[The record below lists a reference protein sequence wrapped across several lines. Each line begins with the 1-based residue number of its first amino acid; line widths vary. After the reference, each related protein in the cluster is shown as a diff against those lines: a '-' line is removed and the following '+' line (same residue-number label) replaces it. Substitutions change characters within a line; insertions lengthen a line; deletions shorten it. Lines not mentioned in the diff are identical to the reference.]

1 MKKIWFAVLVIVGM
15 NFPAVSV
22 IARQQTR
29 FENRAF
35 ERKIDSLLALMTMEE
50 KLGQLNQLPGHWD
63 NQKKRSVLT
72 PEQRMMVEKGQVGS
86 FLNVLGAGVTR
97 EYQSV
102 AVERSRLRIPMIFGF
117 DVIHGFRTVF
127 PIPLAEASSWDP
139 VSVERSA
146 RIAAVEATAMGLH
159 WTFAPMVDIARDPRW
174 GRIAEG
180 SGEDPYLGS
189 VLAAARVRGFQ
200 GSSFADPTTLVA
212 CAKHFAAY
220 GGAEGGRDY
229 NVVDISERTL
239 REVYLP
245 PFKAAVDAGA
255 GTLMS
260 AFNEIAGIPSSANR
274 HLLTSIL
281 RSEWGF
287 KGFVVSDWTAIEEL
301 KQHGIA
307 GTSAEAARKAIEAG
321 VDMDMVSE
329 LFVKELPTLAAKG
342 TIAESVIDQAV
353 RRILRVKFALGLF
366 ENPYRN
372 CSLDRERLDVM
383 KKEHVEFARS
393 FAARS
398 LVLLKNDGN
407 ILPLRK
413 DIRTLA
419 VIGPL
424 SDSRV
429 DPLGPWHGIGR
440 SEDVVSILDG
450 IRKAVS
456 TSTRVLTA
464 KGCDST
470 FTDTSG
476 FAEAVRIG
484 AAADAIIM
492 VVGEH
497 SDMSGEAASRS
508 DLGLPGVQA
517 ELVKRIQSI
526 GKPLV
531 LVLMNGRPLTIP
543 WEARHVPAI
552 VEAWFPGIQAGNAVA
567 DVLFGD
573 VNPSGKLPVSFPRS
587 MGQIPVHYDY
597 KNTGRPPSELKYT
610 SKYLDVSNS
619 PLYPFGYGLS
629 YTTFSYSKL
638 SVDKRTMS
646 VGDSLIVSVQVTNT
660 GKRKGDEVVQLY
672 LRDLVASVTR
682 PVMQLRGLR
691 RITLEPGETKL
702 VQFMIKQDDLSFY
715 DENIKWICEPGVFK
729 IFVGTNCEDV
739 LEAEFEVR

>member
-1 MKKIWFAVLVIVGM
+1 MRKSLCILLAIVGM
-15 NFPAVSV
+15 NLQVV
-22 IARQQTR
+22 ARQQIR
-29 FENRAF
+29 FESRTI
-35 ERKIDSLLALMTMEE
+35 EKRIDSLLALMTIEE
-50 KLGQLNQLPGHWD
+50 KLGQLNQLAGKWD
-63 NQKKRSVLT
+63 IEQKRSVLT
-72 PEQRMMVEKGQVGS
+72 PGQRKMVEGGRVGS
-86 FLNVLGAGVTR
+86 FLNVVGASVTR
-97 EYQSV
+97 EFQNV
-102 AVERSRLRIPMIFGF
+102 AVGHSRLRIPMIFGF

-127 PIPLAEASSWDP
+127 PIPLAEASTWD
-139 VSVERSA
+139 VQGVERSA
-146 RIAAVEATAMGLH
+146 RIGAIEATAMGLH

-229 NVVDISERTL
+229 SVVDISERTL

-245 PFKAAVDAGA
+245 PFKSAVDAGV

-274 HLLTSIL
+274 RLLTSIL

-329 LFVKELPTLAAKG
+329 LFVNELPTLAANG
-342 TIAESVIDQAV
+342 AIAESLIDEAV
-353 RRILRVKFALGLF
+353 RRVLRVKFALGLF

-372 CSLDRERLDVM
+372 CDPERERLDVM
-383 KKEHVEFARS
+383 RKEHIEFARS

-407 ILPLRK
+407 ILPIRK
-413 DIRTLA
+413 DIHTLA

-450 IRKAVS
+450 IQNAVS
-456 TSTRVLTA
+456 TSTRVLIA

-470 FTDTSG
+470 FADTSG

-508 DLGLPGVQA
+508 DIGLPGVQA

-531 LVLMNGRPLTIP
+531 LILMNGRPLTIP
-543 WEARHVPAI
+543 WEASHVPAI
-552 VEAWFPGIQAGNAVA
+552 VEAWFLGIQAGNAVA

-587 MGQIPVHYDY
+587 IGQIPVHYDY
-597 KNTGRPPSELKYT
+597 KNTGRPPAELKYT
-610 SKYLDVSNS
+610 SKYLDVPNS

-629 YTTFSYSKL
+629 YTTFSYNKVAL
-638 SVDKRTMS
+638 DKRTMS
-646 VGDSLIVSVQVTNT
+646 VGDSLIVSVQIENT
-660 GKRKGDEVVQLY
+660 GKRKGDEVAQLY
-672 LRDLVASVTR
+672 IRDLVASVTR
-682 PVMQLRGLR
+682 PVKQLLGFR
-691 RITLEPGETKL
+691 RITLEPGEKKL

-715 DENIKWICEPGVFK
+715 EENMKWICEPGVFK